1 MRVFAIGIEHPLH
14 VPVQC
19 PHDTDACKHGRPVVT
34 DDQEQS
40 FDRGLPLVELL
51 IGLRKLR
58 DVSAG
63 FLAAVRSRRALVSV
77 RLHQR

>member
-1 MRVFAIGIEHPLH
+1 MRVFAIGIEHPFG
-14 VPVQC
+14 VPVQR
-19 PHDTDACKHGRPVVT
+19 PQHTNAGHHGRAIEL
-34 DDQEQS
+34 DDQEQG
-40 FDRGLPLVELL
+40 FDRGLPLVGLL